1 MGSALTLFAVMMAIM
16 GPIIIIV
23 FISEYF
29 KYKKA
34 TNARIATLNK
44 EVAENSTE
52 DLEKEV
58 EQLKERIQVLESIVT
73 DGRYDLDR
81 KIANL

>member
-1 MGSALTLFAVMMAIM
+1 MSNALVLFAVMMAIM

-34 TNARIATLNK
+34 TNLRIATLNK
-44 EVAENSTE
+44 ELQENSTDE
-52 DLEKEV
+52 LEKEV
-58 EQLKERIQVLESIVT
+58 ADLTERIKVLERIVT